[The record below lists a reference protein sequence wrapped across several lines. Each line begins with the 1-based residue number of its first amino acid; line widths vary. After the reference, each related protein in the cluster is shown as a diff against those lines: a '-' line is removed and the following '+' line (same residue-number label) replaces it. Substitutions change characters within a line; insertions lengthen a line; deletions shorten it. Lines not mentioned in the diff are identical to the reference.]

1 MAPYRTRVNSNLPV
15 GLGEPAFIVVAP
27 AIGPAIYLAVGV
39 RVKDVP
45 IPAKAVEAA
54 L

>member
-1 MAPYRTRVNSNLPV
+1 
-15 GLGEPAFIVVAP
+15 VVAP

-39 RVKDVP
+39 PVKDVP
-45 IPAKAVEAA
+45 IPAEAVKRA